1 MICTPFT
8 GCPVKGVHINA
19 TEGLLYM
26 QQRRFQEG
34 PPFYYPLLIK
44 EGVK

>member
-1 MICTPFT
+1 MICTPYT
-8 GCPVKGVHINA
+8 GCPVKEVHIT

-26 QQRRFQEG
+26 QQRRFYQG
-34 PPFYYPLLIK
+34 PPFYYPLLFK

>member
-1 MICTPFT
+1 MIYPPFT
-8 GCPVKGVHINA
+8 GQPVKGVHIT

-26 QQRRFQEG
+26 QKRRFYQE
-34 PPFYYPLLIK
+34 PPFYYPLLFK

>member
-8 GCPVKGVHINA
+8 GQPVKRVHIT
-19 TEGLLYM
+19 TEGLWYM
-26 QQRRFQEG
+26 QKRRFYQG
-34 PPFYYPLLIK
+34 PPFYYPLLFK